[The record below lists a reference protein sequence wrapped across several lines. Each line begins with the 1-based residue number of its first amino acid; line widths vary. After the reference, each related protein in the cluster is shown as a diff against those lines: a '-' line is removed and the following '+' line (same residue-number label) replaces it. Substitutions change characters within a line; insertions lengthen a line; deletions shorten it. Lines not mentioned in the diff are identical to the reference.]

1 LFQFL
6 STSAL
11 FLLHYQRNV
20 GILEKIV
27 QSLGSLNATTGNN
40 KSIFSETII
49 QYEAQNHVL
58 SQLESKLQ
66 QLLRPPTQTTSTA
79 LVKLRRDFERVQIR
93 VSQLQEAA
101 TKKISYLQ
109 QQQQQSTNSAVNGN
123 ISGNSFFS
131 PYPTSSSGMEDSSDS
146 ILEQQRMQQQLQLQ
160 EDRLNEEIMRER
172 EEEIRNI
179 NRGMH
184 TVNEIYKDLAHI
196 VGQQQ
201 HDIDKI
207 ETQMEDSRANAEA
220 GLKQVEKANERYGQG
235 NCSVM

>member
-1 LFQFL
+1 M
-6 STSAL
+6 
-11 FLLHYQRNV
+11 
-20 GILEKIV
+20 IL
-27 QSLGSLNATTGNN
+27 
-40 KSIFSETII
+40 SETIV

-58 SQLESKLQ
+58 SQLEFKLQ
-66 QLLRPPTQTTSTA
+66 QLLRPATPTTSTA
-79 LVKLRRDFERVQIR
+79 LVKLRRDFERVQMR
-93 VSQLQEAA
+93 VAQLQEAA
-101 TKKISYLQ
+101 TKRISFLQ
-109 QQQQQSTNSAVNGN
+109 QQQSSNPTMNANVNPFFNSHL
-123 ISGNSFFS
+123 S
-131 PYPTSSSGMEDSSDS
+131 TSSPEDGGNS

-179 NRGMH
+179 NKGMH

-207 ETQMEDSRANAEA
+207 ETQMEDSRANAES

-235 NCSVM
+235 NCAIM